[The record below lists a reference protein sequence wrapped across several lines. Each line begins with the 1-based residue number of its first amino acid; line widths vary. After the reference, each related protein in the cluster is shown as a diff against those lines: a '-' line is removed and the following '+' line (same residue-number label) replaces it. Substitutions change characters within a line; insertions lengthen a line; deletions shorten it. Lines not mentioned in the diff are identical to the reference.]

1 MVVERKADS
10 VRKNRSGLFV
20 KSRLISQS
28 NLWPPRWPPSG
39 SLVSLSALFLP
50 KSYDSAI
57 SIRTPKCN
65 NWTLLF
71 LHYLFLHRSQHLWEF
86 YLLDLLLSPWFRFVF
101 LLIIIMINIICMV
114 TDYWSASKAHGNHF
128 QLRCHVLWAG
138 KLRAS
143 WKVAIARGNDMRQ
156 RTADHYKVAIKCQ
169 IGSDRLTYYPKWCGG
184 AVSANSTEWGVI
196 I

>member
-101 LLIIIMINIICMV
+101 LLIIIMINIISMV
-114 TDYWSASKAHGNHF
+114 SSKSSWQPFSASLPRSVGGQATS
-128 QLRCHVLWAG
+128 QLEGGDCPRQWYEATH
-138 KLRAS
+138 
-143 WKVAIARGNDMRQ
+143 RG
-156 RTADHYKVAIKCQ
+156 
-169 IGSDRLTYYPKWCGG
+169 SL
-184 AVSANSTEWGVI
+184 
-196 I
+196 